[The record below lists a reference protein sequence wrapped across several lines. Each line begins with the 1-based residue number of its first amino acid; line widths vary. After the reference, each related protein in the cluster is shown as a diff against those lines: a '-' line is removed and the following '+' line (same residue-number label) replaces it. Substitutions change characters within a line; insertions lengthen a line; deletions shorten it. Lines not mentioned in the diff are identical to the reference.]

1 MSNNSNTVF
10 NVPKELNNSNT
21 VFNVPNSNPKRYQH
35 TISQYSNGSNSSRAS
50 PVPYPSNSNSTN
62 SMNSTNSLPT
72 FRFKSLTQKRKLPGI
87 NRLRITAKSRT
98 SNAPNMSKLH
108 KTIQKYDIPMHIKE
122 LKKIKA
128 RFNQY
133 DTYINNTIPKL
144 NTEVS
149 KILKIQSSLGYEK
162 DYIKDA
168 NKEIKDTLDYFESEL
183 IVYMRDDEFKD
194 LLQKQSNLI
203 FDISE
208 KMHEFDTIHDK
219 ANRILNSK

>member
-10 NVPKELNNSNT
+10 NLPKELNNSNT
-21 VFNVPNSNPKRYQH
+21 VFNLPNSNPKRYQH

-50 PVPYPSNSNSTN
+50 PVPYPSKSNLTNSTN
-62 SMNSTNSLPT
+62 SMNSLPT

-108 KTIQKYDIPMHIKE
+108 KTIQKYDIPMHIKQ
-122 LKKIKA
+122 LKQIKA
-128 RFNQY
+128 RFNEY

-144 NTEVS
+144 NTTLS

-162 DYIKDA
+162 NYIKDTTK
-168 NKEIKDTLDYFESEL
+168 NIDDTIKFLESEL
-183 IVYMRDDEFKD
+183 SVNLTNDEYK
-194 LLQKQSNLI
+194 LLHNEDVTLI
-203 FDISE
+203 FDISQ
-208 KMHEFDTIHDK
+208 KMHAFDTIHDE
-219 ANRILNSK
+219 ANHILRP